1 MRRWHRGF
9 PVRQLRRAAR
19 GTFDERELGA
29 RGRHRRSSREQWE
42 AYGENL
48 MPILDDM
55 GIEYSAEPEI
65 FEVLYVVK

>member
-1 MRRWHRGF
+1 VSEIW
-9 PVRQLRRAAR
+9 
-19 GTFDERELGA
+19 
-29 RGRHRRSSREQWE
+29 SSREQWD
-42 AYGENL
+42 AYGEKL